1 MAILSDALL
10 QRLVDE
16 STNGNEHLKSMKEL
30 LVSIDRKSSGRR
42 GSGGGGDGS
51 PPGRRNREENTGAFS
66 GTLKSIFG
74 EMQGLSGTILGNA
87 GSVQNTAS
95 SLGTTIGNVG
105 AAMSALPGPI
115 GLVGTAFSAVATI
128 STALYDSMN
137 EQLNMYNQLNSS
149 GLNLSAG
156 MMSVRKGSA
165 GAYMSMNDFS
175 ESITRNSDAIA
186 AMDSQYGDG
195 VEHFGRLM
203 NSIQMAQNG
212 VNSYGLSQQQLADVT
227 ARNFKFNKI
236 FSTEQQM
243 GRMNEMQST
252 QTFVGQMTYLSKTVG
267 KSVDELLKRFDNMT
281 DNLDTTMAE
290 GSLKTLYGLPEE
302 IAAGTTKATNAV
314 FASMGEAGD
323 TLQKLNS
330 SKLSMFMLPEEY
342 NNTFVQ
348 EYTDMIANLQK
359 DGVTDEKVIRRT
371 MSKWT
376 KERKG
381 WLEQEIDIQTRSGN
395 IQIATL
401 LNQIKNSEKLLND
414 PSKQP
419 NIYYEN
425 MMTRFNLWIGDN
437 FTKPLNEYF
446 AKSQEQLSKYL
457 TNLANTTDNAYDFAD
472 KLFRDG
478 FNKINDALGGF
489 LTLPLDMFKS
499 LGQIFLG
506 DQYPKVAAEFDTM
519 FNSMLEVPKQLTKTL
534 IEWATGGDLF
544 DVSAGLRIAVK
555 MMFEDIGN
563 SIKNLMTIDT
573 EKFNYEAVKTKIN
586 EAFQGMLDSVVKF
599 WDKLTAWWNTDDS
612 KAIEQRRSELQEQRQ
627 TVQTQATT
635 KQRNSSQKVQTNTDY
650 TKPQKIEEAE
660 VPAEEKYQD
669 DSADLMASQRADSTN
684 RLLSTMVNILETQAS
699 QTAQQLAM
707 MRQVAENTEP
717 ARNV

>member
-1 MAILSDALL
+1 MAIVSDALL
-10 QRLVDE
+10 QRLIDE
-16 STNGNEHLKSMKEL
+16 SSNGNEHLKSMKEL
-30 LVSIDRKSSGRR
+30 LVSIDRKSGRR
-42 GSGGGGDGS
+42 GSGGSGS
-51 PPGRRNREENTGAFS
+51 PPDRRNDRDQNSQGAFT

-95 SLGTTIGNVG
+95 SLGTSLGNVG
-105 AAMSALPGPI
+105 AALSNLPGPI
-115 GLVGTAFSAVATI
+115 GMVGTAFSAIATV
-128 STALYDSMN
+128 STALYESMN
-137 EQLNMYNQLNSS
+137 EQLNMYNALNSS
-149 GLNLSAG
+149 GLSLSAG

-165 GAYMSMNDFS
+165 GAFMSMNDFS
-175 ESITRNSDAIA
+175 EAITRNSDAIA
-186 AMDSQYGDG
+186 AMDDQYGDG

-203 NSIQMAQNG
+203 NSIQNAQNG
-212 VNSYGLSQQQLADVT
+212 VNAYGLSQQQLADVT
-227 ARNFKFNKI
+227 ARNYKFNKI

-243 GRMNEMQST
+243 NRMNESQST

-267 KSVDELLKRFDNMT
+267 RSVDELLKKFDSMT

-290 GSLKTLYGLPEE
+290 GSLKTLYGLPAE

-359 DGVTDEKVIRRT
+359 NGVTDEKVIRRT

-376 KERKG
+376 AERKG
-381 WLEQEIDIQTRSGN
+381 WLDQEIDIQTRSGN

-401 LNQIKNSEKLLND
+401 LNQIKNTEKLLND

-419 NIYYEN
+419 NLYYEN

-446 AKSQEQLSKYL
+446 ARSQEQLSKYL
-457 TNLANTTDNAYDFAD
+457 TNLANTTDNAYDFAEQ
-472 KLFRDG
+472 LFRDG
-478 FNKINDALGGF
+478 FNKINDAMGGWLMAPLKMFQELGKILMGE
-489 LTLPLDMFKS
+489 
-499 LGQIFLG
+499 
-506 DQYPKVAAEFDTM
+506 QYPLLANEMGIMFDSVM
-519 FNSMLEVPKQLTKTL
+519 EIPKQLTKTL
-534 IEWATGGDLF
+534 IEWASGGDLY

-563 SIKNLMTIDT
+563 SIKNLMTIDI
-573 EKFNYEAVKTKIN
+573 EQFNYEAVKTRIK
-586 EAFQGMLDSVVKF
+586 EAFQGMLDSVIKF

-612 KAIEQRRSELQEQRQ
+612 KAIEQRRAELQEQRQ
-627 TVQTQATT
+627 TVETQSTA
-635 KQRNSSQKVQTNTDY
+635 KQRNTSQKVQTNTDY

-660 VPAEEKYQD
+660 VAEQEKYQD